1 MLLTLSHNSQ
11 ILCSQLK
18 TGTCRSHIGEK
29 NYIDIIIFSSTNGG
43 RAESE
48 NHQGKKVLR
57 SIISSRL
64 FNFSSAC
71 WIFQRR
77 HQKLLRESSSRPLEL
92 FPLSDTGKVSKTIL
106 EDMLSPL
113 CLWDVFS
120 LGLNYN
126 HKRYCFWVGPTSK

>member
-29 NYIDIIIFSSTNGG
+29 NYIDIIIFSSINGKG
-43 RAESE
+43 RVLKSP
-48 NHQGKKVLR
+48 KKVLR

-77 HQKLLRESSSRPLEL
+77 HQNYYGKFIQTSGIIPCLTLA
-92 FPLSDTGKVSKTIL
+92 KVSKTIL
-106 EDMLSPL
+106 WRHAVST
-113 CLWDVFS
+113 CLWDVLFPDWIIIIK
-120 LGLNYN
+120 GIV
-126 HKRYCFWVGPTSK
+126 FWVGPTSK